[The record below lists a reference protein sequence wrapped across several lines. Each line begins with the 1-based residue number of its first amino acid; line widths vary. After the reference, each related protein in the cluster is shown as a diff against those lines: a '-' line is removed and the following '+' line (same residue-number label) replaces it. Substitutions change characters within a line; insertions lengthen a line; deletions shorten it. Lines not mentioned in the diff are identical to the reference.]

1 MESTAAP
8 AVSRRPVPR
17 DLAVEAC
24 ICAVTGV
31 ALAVSL
37 AMFVSTPV
45 HTSLSSWADNTL
57 PGIPGAVYMVYA
69 LAIVAAIVLG
79 VLCHNVLRF
88 VLYFSCAL
96 YLPSILAFS
105 RFDLLGSVIDG
116 GLASLGGGLPPALV
130 LAAGLLLVCTM
141 LAQGAVEE
149 HRALRKSYLERGAS
163 REEVDAAVRGNL
175 KYVALAITASAA
187 VAALVSVATTAL
199 AYFGESILPPG
210 GYWYLALAVAGG
222 AVIAYVLNVLLRPG
236 RPEKSAPGQAQVPV
250 LTAVSASGDI
260 DMPAEK

>member
-8 AVSRRPVPR
+8 AVSRRPVSP

-37 AMFVSTPV
+37 AMFVSTPL
-45 HTSLSSWADNTL
+45 HAGLSSWADNTL
-57 PGIPGAVYMVYA
+57 QVPGAVYVVYA
-69 LAIVAAIVLG
+69 LAIVAAIILG

-88 VLYFSCAL
+88 VLYLSFAL

-105 RFDLLGSVIDG
+105 RFDLLGQVIDG

-141 LAQGAVEE
+141 LARGAVEE

-163 REEVDAAVRGNL
+163 REEVDAAVRSNL

-199 AYFGESILPPG
+199 AYFGESILSPG
-210 GYWYLALAVAGG
+210 GYWYIALAVAGG
-222 AVIAYVLNVLLRPG
+222 AVIVYVLNVLLRPG
-236 RPEKSAPGQAQVPV
+236 PPEKPAPEQAQVPV
-250 LTAVSASGDI
+250 LTSVPVSVDVKK
-260 DMPAEK
+260 PARK